1 MSSRSR
7 PALDAEILETLRSL
21 QSRDGSSV
29 LQRIAATFLE
39 SAPELIEA
47 LRAAIASKD
56 AEALAAAAHALR
68 SSSGN
73 VGATAV
79 AERAG
84 RLEELGR
91 SGSLGDAKDELALL
105 ERDYA
110 PARSELEALA

>member
-1 MSSRSR
+1 MSFRSV
-7 PALDAEILETLRSL
+7 LDPSILDTLRSL

-29 LQRIAATFLE
+29 LQRIARTFLE

-47 LRAAIASKD
+47 LRAAIAEKD

-73 VGATAV
+73 VGATSV
-79 AERAG
+79 AARAG

-91 SGSLGDAKDELALL
+91 SASLTGAKDEMELL
-105 ERDYA
+105 EGDYQL
-110 PARSELEALA
+110 ARQELEALA